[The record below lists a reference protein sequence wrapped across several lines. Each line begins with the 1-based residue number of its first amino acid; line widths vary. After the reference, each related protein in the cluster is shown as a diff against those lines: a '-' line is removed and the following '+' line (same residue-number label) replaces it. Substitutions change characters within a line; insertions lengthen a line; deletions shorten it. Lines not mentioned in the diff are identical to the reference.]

1 MARIIDERGRK
12 YMEKVESSELG
23 KIIRGLFKI
32 SMPEDGFV
40 AGWCKKNLLLYIK
53 IIVIIFA

>member
-1 MARIIDERGRK
+1 
-12 YMEKVESSELG
+12 MEKVEPSGLG

-40 AGWCKKNLLLYIK
+40 AG
-53 IIVIIFA
+53 